1 MPEPGSRDPGLDA
14 AIRAAGGV
22 GELARRL
29 GVSQPSVS
37 GWKRI
42 PAERIARVEAAT
54 GLTRAA
60 LRPDLY
66 EAQPQRDDLDLAR
79 AREYALLARLLLRA
93 PDAALL
99 SALAQLRGD
108 ATELGL
114 SRIALAEAASATS
127 AEAVGHEYFDLFI
140 GVGRGDVLPYASFY
154 LTGFLLE
161 RPLVAVRQAMAE
173 LGLARDPQV
182 AEPEDHLGTL
192 CEIMSGLADGSIV
205 SDDSGEAFFRK
216 HLAPW
221 AARCLADIA
230 AAPSANFYR
239 AVGRL
244 GQGFIGIETE
254 AFALPA

>member
-1 MPEPGSRDPGLDA
+1 MPESGFRDPGLDA

-42 PAERIARVEAAT
+42 PAERIAAVEAAT
-54 GLTRAA
+54 GLRRDQ
-60 LRPDLY
+60 LRPDLF
-66 EAQPQRDDLDLAR
+66 EATPARDETDLAR

-93 PDAALL
+93 PDASLL
-99 SALAQLRGD
+99 AALAQLRGD

-114 SRIALAEAASATS
+114 ARIALAEAAFATS
-127 AEAVGHEYFDLFI
+127 VDAVGHEYFDLFI

-154 LTGFLLE
+154 LTGFLHE
-161 RPLVAVRQAMAE
+161 RPLAAVRQAMAE
-173 LGLARDPQV
+173 LGIARDPSV

-192 CEIMSGLADGSIV
+192 CEIMSGLSDGSIA
-205 SDDSGEAFFRK
+205 SDDAGEAFFRR

-221 AARCLADIA
+221 ATRCLTDIA
-230 AAPSANFYR
+230 NAPSASFYR

-244 GQGFIGIETE
+244 GENFIGIETE

>member
-1 MPEPGSRDPGLDA
+1 MPEPGNRDPGLDA

-42 PAERIARVEAAT
+42 PAERIAAAEAAT
-54 GLTRAA
+54 GLKRDQ
-60 LRPDLY
+60 LRPDLFH
-66 EAQPQRDDLDLAR
+66 ADPPRDETDLAR

-93 PDAALL
+93 PDGPLL
-99 SALAQLRGD
+99 AALAQLRGD
-108 ATELGL
+108 ATDLGL
-114 SRIALAEAASATS
+114 SRIALAQAASATS

-154 LTGFLLE
+154 LTGFLHE
-161 RPLVAVRQAMAE
+161 RPLAAVRQAMLE
-173 LGLARDPQV
+173 LGLARDPKIP
-182 AEPEDHLGTL
+182 EPEDHLGTL
-192 CEIMSGLADGSIV
+192 SEIMSGLADGSIA
-205 SDDSGEAFFRK
+205 SGDSGEEFFRK
-216 HLAPW
+216 HLSPW
-221 AARCLADIA
+221 AARCFADIER
-230 AAPSANFYR
+230 APSANFYR

-244 GQGFIGIETE
+244 GAAFIDIETE

>member
-1 MPEPGSRDPGLDA
+1 MPEPGLRDPGLDA

-42 PAERIARVEAAT
+42 PAERISAVEAAT
-54 GLTRAA
+54 GLKRDQ

-66 EAQPQRDDLDLAR
+66 QATPPRDELDLAR
-79 AREYALLARLLLRA
+79 GREYGLLARLLLRA

-99 SALAQLRGD
+99 DALAQLRGD

-114 SRIALAEAASATS
+114 ARIALAEAASATS
-127 AEAVGHEYFDLFI
+127 AEAVGHEFFDLFI

-154 LTGFLLE
+154 LTGFLHE
-161 RPLVAVRQAMAE
+161 RPLAAVRQAMAE
-173 LGLARDPQV
+173 LGVARDPSV

-192 CEIMSGLADGSIV
+192 CEIMSGLSDGSIA
-205 SDDSGEAFFRK
+205 SDDAGEAFFRK

-221 AARCLADIA
+221 AARCFTDIA
-230 AAPSANFYR
+230 NAPSANFYQ

-244 GQGFIGIETE
+244 GQSFIGIETE